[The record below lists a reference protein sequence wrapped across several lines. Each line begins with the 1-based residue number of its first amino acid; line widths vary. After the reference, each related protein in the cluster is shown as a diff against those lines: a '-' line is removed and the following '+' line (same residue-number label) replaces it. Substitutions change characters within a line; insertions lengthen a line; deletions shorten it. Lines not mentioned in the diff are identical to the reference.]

1 MKWQIQ
7 SSDRISKVE
16 EYMIDDLSYINVD
29 YNLTHSIV
37 IKDLSLKV
45 AIIMK
50 QLIVPI
56 KNDVIQYQ

>member
-56 KNDVIQYQ
+56 KK

>member
-37 IKDLSLKV
+37 LKDLSLKV
-45 AIIMK
+45 AIIIK
-50 QLIVPI
+50 QFIVAI
-56 KNDVIQYQ
+56 KK

>member
-16 EYMIDDLSYINVD
+16 EYMLDDLSYINVAD

-37 IKDLSLKV
+37 IEDLSLEV

-56 KNDVIQYQ
+56 KK

>member
-37 IKDLSLKV
+37 IEDLSLKV

-56 KNDVIQYQ
+56 KK

>member
-50 QLIVPI
+50 QLIVAI
-56 KNDVIQYQ
+56 KK